1 MNINIIGRRGTM
13 RITINGEVEDIEA
26 KDVTIARL
34 LEIKKVESPDMVS
47 VQVNGTIIE
56 REQYGVKVIA
66 ENDELEFLYFM
77 GGGAI

>member
-1 MNINIIGRRGTM
+1 M

>member
-1 MNINIIGRRGTM
+1 M

-47 VQVNGTIIE
+47 VQLNGTIIE

-77 GGGAI
+77 GGGAL

>member
-1 MNINIIGRRGTM
+1 M

-26 KDVTIARL
+26 TDVTIARL

-77 GGGAI
+77 GGGAL